1 MEKKQKAIQ
10 VYAII
15 ICIISVITIIIS
27 LSSLVSAMIDRSNPI
42 YANRY
47 DISLTSFENFKMN
60 SLKSISKDQAY
71 IPNDQELLKM
81 YEDAKAD
88 KINMIQH
95 QTNRTIIVSS
105 LIIIISILLFGS
117 HWWIMKKTGR
127 IKEEIIE

>member
-27 LSSLVSAMIDRSNPI
+27 LSSLVSAMIDRSDPI

-60 SLKSISKDQAY
+60 SLKSIGKDQAY

-81 YEDAKAD
+81 FEDARAD
-88 KINMIQH
+88 KIKMIQH
-95 QTNRTIIVSS
+95 QSNRTIVVSS
-105 LIIIISILLFGS
+105 LIIIISILLFAS